1 MSRKV
6 SHAHW
11 RVATLAK
18 EMAHEVYDE
27 LMKRNDW
34 YSTWKNAHPGAS
46 SKGLETIWV
55 KNNWPKFVE
64 GARATLAGMLAKP
77 YDEDLKNSIYEA
89 LIDDSTL
96 VRGRKNPQ
104 LVLN

>member
-11 RVATLAK
+11 RVAALAK

-34 YSTWKNAHPGAS
+34 YDLWKNAHPGLS
-46 SKGLETIWV
+46 SRGLENAFV
-55 KNNWPKFVE
+55 SKNWHKFVE
-64 GARATLAGMLAKP
+64 GARATLAGMLTQP
-77 YDEDLKNSIYEA
+77 YDEDLKNAIYEA
-89 LIDDSTL
+89 LVDDSTL
-96 VRGRKNPQ
+96 IRGRANPR